1 MHTAIACHGGAWC
14 GGDKEL
20 NAKGQ
25 IDWLIKNGFIV
36 VAYNYRLCPN
46 VALMEGP
53 YEDTREVY
61 HWSRKMLPTLLK
73 RDIGLDV
80 VAESV
85 VAFGASAGGTLA
97 MILASCTST

>member
-46 VALMEGP
+46 VSLMEGP
-53 YEDTREVY
+53 YGDTRAVY
-61 HWSRKMLPTLLK
+61 HWSRQVLPNLLK
-73 RDIGLDV
+73 RDIRLDV
-80 VAESV
+80 DAGRV
-85 VAFGASAGGTLA
+85 VAFGGSAGGTLA
-97 MILASCTST
+97 MVLVNCTLT